1 MSQKLSTVI
10 RVWGFSTIKVTIGMA
25 LLWPLL
31 QIVWSILI
39 FLVTRDQTILH
50 EQWDF
55 LVILKNFWNGGLL
68 GLGLGFILGSFN
80 LLFLFQNGNDKE

>member
-39 FLVTRDQTILH
+39 SDVTQQAAKI
-50 EQWDF
+50 
-55 LVILKNFWNGGLL
+55 G
-68 GLGLGFILGSFN
+68 
-80 LLFLFQNGNDKE
+80 